1 MTLSVDYFVGRTRK
15 YVPLLQNYPSLDEPK
30 TEQYFVG
37 ETKDGLAH
45 GQGKIF
51 NYLVEGNLHIIDG
64 EWENGII
71 RCGKLYRNFG
81 LHVQLTGLVDFFLFK
96 KNPF

>member
-30 TEQYFVG
+30 TEQYFVE

-45 GQGKIF
+45 GQGKI
-51 NYLVEGNLHIIDG
+51 YKI
-64 EWENGII
+64 
-71 RCGKLYRNFG
+71 GKIVSSYPSLRLRYSNCKCLRSCCH
-81 LHVQLTGLVDFFLFK
+81 LI
-96 KNPF
+96 